1 LFQWSSEEYD
11 EVEKA
16 RAQAQSLA
24 FFQMMESVLTGDF
37 QHKYRTG
44 LTMRFVLP
52 SNAISSAID
61 LYFDT
66 LLLTSIMDPDP

>member
-11 EVEKA
+11 EGEKA

-37 QHKYRTG
+37 QYK
-44 LTMRFVLP
+44 
-52 SNAISSAID
+52 NSS
-61 LYFDT
+61 
-66 LLLTSIMDPDP
+66 